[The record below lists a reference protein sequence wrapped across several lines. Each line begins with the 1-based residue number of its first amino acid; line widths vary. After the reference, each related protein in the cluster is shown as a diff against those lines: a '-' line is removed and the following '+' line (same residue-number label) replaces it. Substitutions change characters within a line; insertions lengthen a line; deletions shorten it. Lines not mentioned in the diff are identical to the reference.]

1 MGYMPKLS
9 FSANKREASKVATLP
24 LQKRVKSMEWSVKLG
39 TVGGTAIRLHMT
51 FLLLLVWIWLMHY
64 RIGGTPAAWEGM
76 IFVISVFACVVLHE
90 FGHIAVARR
99 FGIRTP
105 DIILLPIGGVA
116 RLERMP
122 TKPAEEFLIAVAGPL
137 VNVVIAALLVAA
149 IGGAVG
155 WDELAAPQDP
165 SVNFLVRLAGVNVFL
180 VLFNMIPAFPMDGGR
195 VLRAV
200 LAMRWSW
207 GRATRV
213 AAKIGQGV
221 AFAMGIVGLFYNPLL
236 ILIAVFVYLAAQ
248 AEAQGSD
255 LEAIS
260 GQVAVGDVMV
270 TKFAVLGP
278 SARMDDAVELLL
290 ATNQNEFPIVGDDGR
305 FEGLLTRDGIIGAMK
320 EGRAHA
326 NVRSAM
332 RTEVP
337 MIARDTA
344 INESLRIMQ
353 AANSS
358 AAAVVDRD
366 KRLVGLMNLE
376 TIGELLMLR
385 AAAEDFRF
393 DLLRRHRSRPGR

>member
-1 MGYMPKLS
+1 
-9 FSANKREASKVATLP
+9 
-24 LQKRVKSMEWSVKLG
+24 MEWSVKLG
-39 TVGGTAIRLHMT
+39 TVGGTAIRMHMT

-64 RIGGTPAAWEGM
+64 RIGGAPAAWEGM
-76 IFVISVFACVVLHE
+76 AFVVCVFACVVLHE

-122 TKPAEEFLIAVAGPL
+122 TKPFEELLIAVAGPL
-137 VNVVIAALLVAA
+137 VNVVIAAVLVAG
-149 IGGAVG
+149 IGGTVG
-155 WDELAAPQDP
+155 WAELVTPQDP
-165 SVNFLVRLAGVNVFL
+165 GVNFLVRLAGVNVFL

-270 TKFAVLGP
+270 TKFAVLEP
-278 SARMDDAVELLL
+278 SARIDDAVELLL
-290 ATNQNEFPIVGDDGR
+290 ATSQNEFPIVGEDGT
-305 FEGLLTRDGIIGAMK
+305 FDGLLTRDGIIGAMK

-326 NVRSAM
+326 SVRNAM
-332 RTEVP
+332 RTDIP

-344 INESLRIMQ
+344 INDSLRIMQ

-393 DLLRRHRSRPGR
+393 DTLRRHRTRPEG

>member
-1 MGYMPKLS
+1 
-9 FSANKREASKVATLP
+9 
-24 LQKRVKSMEWSVKLG
+24 MEWSVTLG
-39 TVGGTAIRLHMT
+39 TVRGTAIRMHMT

-64 RIGGTPAAWEGM
+64 RIGGAPAAWEGTV
-76 IFVISVFACVVLHE
+76 FVVCVFACVVLHE

-122 TKPAEEFLIAVAGPL
+122 TKPFEELLIAIAGPL
-137 VNVVIAALLVAA
+137 VNVVIAALLVAF

-155 WDELAAPQDP
+155 WDELTTPEDP

-200 LAMRWSW
+200 LAMRWPW

-213 AAKIGQGV
+213 AARIGQGV

-270 TKFAVLGP
+270 TKFAVLEP
-278 SARMDDAVELLL
+278 SARLDDAVELLL
-290 ATNQNEFPIVGDDGR
+290 ATSQNEFPIVGADGT
-305 FEGLLTRDGIIGAMK
+305 FEGLLTRDGIIAAMK

-326 NVRSAM
+326 SVLSVM
-332 RTEVP
+332 RAEIPT
-337 MIARDTA
+337 IARDTA
-344 INESLRIMQ
+344 INESLRIMR

-358 AAAVVDRD
+358 AAAVVDQD

-393 DLLRRHRSRPGR
+393 DSLRRHRTRP